1 MYHGAP
7 WLKPWRTWNSAWRS
21 STIWY
26 AEILRRWSDTDQ
38 RHVHALNEVE
48 ERLRE
53 WGAIEGRL
61 QQDSI
66 QRLRELELTIEH
78 EWLALRR
85 IQDEPVQQ
93 LREQAMVLSDLATR
107 AFERADARFAAL
119 ETDMH
124 ERLGQL
130 SRDVQAAVAELR
142 RESGRTPQLPAAA
155 AAPFPLDGVLRIH
168 DELREAEGSA
178 PALPPPALPPASLEP
193 AAAIT
198 IDVPRQLPES
208 SSALA
213 DRVDSLERAVTS
225 GSQEAH
231 DTATLAER
239 LRRDWRVAVA
249 VGIVIVAGAGVIA
262 LWALQTINARLND
275 AATRVAAA
283 ERQAQSATSAATR
296 DIAVARADAE
306 RQIADARQAAAQAQL
321 ISGILAAPDLVRFN
335 LVGASGG
342 DRATAQVL
350 WSRSRG
356 LVFSATRLAAAAAGS
371 NYQLWMQTASGPVS
385 LGAVVPDAAGRAT
398 LTIDNP
404 PTLAAPVTAAMVT
417 LEPEGTPTAPTGTT
431 VLARA
436 QPPQ

>member
-1 MYHGAP
+1 VAET
-7 WLKPWRTWNSAWRS
+7 LADLEQRLTELTDR
-21 STIWY
+21 Y
-26 AEILRRWSDTDQ
+26 AEILRRWTETDQ
-38 RHVHALNEVE
+38 RHAHALNEVE

-66 QRLRELELTIEH
+66 QRLRELEHTIEH

-93 LREQAMVLSDLATR
+93 LRDQAAALSDLATR

-130 SRDVQAAVAELR
+130 SRDMQAALAELR
-142 RESGRTPQLPAAA
+142 REGGATPQLPAAA
-155 AAPFPLDGVLRIH
+155 AAPFPLAGVLRIH
-168 DELREAEGSA
+168 DELREAEESG
-178 PALPPPALPPASLEP
+178 PALPVHDISPTAVEP
-193 AAAIT
+193 APTT
-198 IDVPRQLPES
+198 IDALRQLPAPA
-208 SSALA
+208 SALA

-225 GSQEAH
+225 GSQDAR

-239 LRRDWRVAVA
+239 LRRDWRVALAVGAVLVA
-249 VGIVIVAGAGVIA
+249 VAGGLG
-262 LWALQTINARLND
+262 LWMLQTINARLND

-283 ERQAQSATSAATR
+283 ERQAQSASSAAAR
-296 DIAVARADAE
+296 DIAAARADAE
-306 RQIADARQAAAQAQL
+306 RQISDARQAAAQAQL
-321 ISGILAAPDLVRFN
+321 VSSILAAPDLLRFN
-335 LVGASGG
+335 LVGTSGG

-356 LVFSATRLAAAAAGS
+356 LVFSASRLAAAAAGS
-371 NYQLWMQTASGPVS
+371 NYQLWMQTANGPVS
-385 LGAVVPDAAGRAT
+385 LGAFVPDEAGRAA

-404 PTLAAPVTAAMVT
+404 PALAAPVTAAIVT
-417 LEPEGTPTAPTGTT
+417 LESEGTHTAPTGPT

-436 QPPQ
+436 LPATYP